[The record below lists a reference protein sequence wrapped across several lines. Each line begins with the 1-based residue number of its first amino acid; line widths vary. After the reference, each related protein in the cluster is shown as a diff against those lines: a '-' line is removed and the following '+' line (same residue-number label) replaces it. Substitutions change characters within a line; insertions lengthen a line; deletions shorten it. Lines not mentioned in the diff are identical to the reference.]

1 MPNNCNTGK
10 EGGTEVAT
18 KKNFIEIVKR
28 WFGDIYLSIVEGAT
42 IPTLPERRVLSRTLF
57 FRSDL
62 EIQFLKW
69 LCCAVSPEVLRSISI
84 SFHGAILSR
93 SMKTLGGEF
102 IGVS

>member
-18 KKNFIEIVKR
+18 KKDFIEIVKR
-28 WFGDIYLSIVEGAT
+28 WFGDIYISIVEGAT
-42 IPTLPERRVLSRTLF
+42 IPTLPERRVLSRTCKVGA
-57 FRSDL
+57 RSDL

-93 SMKTLGGEF
+93 SMKTLGGNSL
-102 IGVS
+102 G